1 MKLFEMNASKWKKLA
16 AESTMESG
24 SNTERDSN
32 VENTLPPSKLRS
44 FAPYC
49 LVLTLLVLLLT
60 GLFNVWTRMDQVQ
73 LGYEISNLQTKNKEL
88 KDRSRELSLELSSL
102 ESPAEL
108 EKMAKKQ
115 GLRLPSVGRIIHV
128 PK

>member
-1 MKLFEMNASKWKKLA
+1 MNASKWKKLA
-16 AESTMESG
+16 AGSSTESA
-24 SNTERDSN
+24 SNTVPDSQAQ
-32 VENTLPPSKLRS
+32 ETLAPSKLRVLV
-44 FAPYC
+44 PYC
-49 LVLTLLVLLLT
+49 VVLALLVLLLT

-88 KDRSRELSLELSSL
+88 KDRVRELSLELSSL

>member
-1 MKLFEMNASKWKKLA
+1 MNASKWKKLA
-16 AESTMESG
+16 AGSSAESA
-24 SNTERDSN
+24 SNTVPDSQAQ
-32 VENTLPPSKLRS
+32 ETLAPSKLRVL
-44 FAPYC
+44 APYC
-49 LVLTLLVLLLT
+49 VVLALLVLLLT

-88 KDRSRELSLELSSL
+88 KDRVRELSLELSSL